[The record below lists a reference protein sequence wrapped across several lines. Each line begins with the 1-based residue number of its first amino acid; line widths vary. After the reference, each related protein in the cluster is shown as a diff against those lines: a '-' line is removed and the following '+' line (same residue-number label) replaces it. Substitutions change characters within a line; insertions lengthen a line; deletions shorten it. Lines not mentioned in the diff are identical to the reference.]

1 MKWLKALVV
10 VVLVVISLTVIAF
23 FERDPLFKEL
33 LIKPL
38 QKELLLPQSFWQET
52 NIKFFWQAP
61 YRDFW
66 SDKNVIRDGT
76 VLPDKESGKDVI
88 HLNFYVLTELEY
100 SFQKRISIIKEV
112 LAHETGHV
120 LYGMA
125 VSNKVYELK
134 RQFRKEL
141 GEKFKEQRVDYFGIT
156 YFFPNPWEYRSEEA
170 FADIARMS
178 ICPSCK
184 QQPETAITMTPQLKD
199 LTKQIIDISLNQ
211 K

>member
-1 MKWLKALVV
+1 MKWLKVLAVG
-10 VVLVVISLTVIAF
+10 VLVGISLTVIAF
-23 FERDPLFKEL
+23 LKRDFLFKEL
-33 LIKPL
+33 LIKPF
-38 QKELLLPQSFWQET
+38 QKELLLPQSFWRET
-52 NIKFFWQAP
+52 DIKFFWQAP
-61 YRDFW
+61 YRDFL

-76 VLPDKESGKDVI
+76 VLSDKESGKDVI
-88 HLNFYVLTELEY
+88 HLNLYVLTESKY
-100 SFQKRISIIKEV
+100 SFQKRISMIKET
-112 LAHETGHV
+112 LAHEVGHV

-125 VSNKVYELK
+125 VSDKAYELK
-134 RQFRKEL
+134 RQLREEL
-141 GEKFKEQRVDYFGIT
+141 GEKFKEQCVEYFGISR
-156 YFFPNPWEYRSEEA
+156 YFPNPWEYRSEEA